1 MYRRRIDPFDELQRM
16 QEWINKAIGDIEPV
30 SGRLLPAIGG
40 DKETVT
46 PSVDIQD
53 TQDKIMVTADVPG
66 VEKEDITV
74 NIHGDILEISA
85 EKKKETEEKGENY
98 IRKERSFSKFYRSI
112 SLPTEVDPEK
122 VEATLKD
129 GVLHIEM
136 GKTAL
141 TAVKKIEIK

>member
-1 MYRRRIDPFDELQRM
+1 MYIRRINPFDELQRM
-16 QEWINKAIGDIEPV
+16 QEWINEAIGDVEPV
-30 SGRLLPAIGG
+30 SGRLLPAIAG

-53 TQDKIMVTADVPG
+53 TGDKIMVTADVPG

-98 IRKERSFSKFYRSI
+98 IRKERSFSKFYRRI
-112 SLPTEVDPEK
+112 SLPTEVDPDK

-141 TAVKKIEIK
+141 TAIKKIEVK

>member
-30 SGRLLPAIGG
+30 SGRLLPAISG

-53 TQDKIMVTADVPG
+53 TEDKIMVTADVPG

-98 IRKERSFSKFYRSI
+98 IRKERSFSKFYRRI
-112 SLPTEVDPEK
+112 SLPTEVDPNK
-122 VEATLKD
+122 VEATLID

-141 TAVKKIEIK
+141 TAVKKIEVK